1 MRPTSLKTSAVDL
14 RSSTIAEVDI
24 LIEDNRWV
32 AFDLQSIAQTA
43 VDAVLFRL
51 SIGAEEVEVAVL
63 ACDDVRI
70 AELNADFRE
79 KPTATNVLSWP
90 TAELGAQTAGNTPD
104 ALLPDIT
111 GAMELGDIAISYD
124 TCAAEAVAAGKS
136 AEDHVMHLM
145 IHGTLHLLGYDHV
158 RDQDATLM
166 EALEVEI
173 LEKMGIDDPY
183 YCPKAV

>member
-14 RSSTIAEVDI
+14 RSRTIAEVDI
-24 LIEDNRWV
+24 EIEDDRWV
-32 AFDLQSIAQTA
+32 AFDLESIAQTA
-43 VDAVLFRL
+43 VNAVLSRL

-90 TAELGAQTAGNTPD
+90 D
-104 ALLPDIT
+104 APLPDIT
-111 GAMELGDIAISYD
+111 GVMELGDIAISYD

-145 IHGTLHLLGYDHV
+145 IHGTLHLLGYNHV